1 MHGCSSSTPE
11 ARGRQ
16 GAQLHRRLADTGPVA
31 RAGDSASRCRPR
43 PHPEP
48 GAETQHKEECV
59 DALPEDYVPGSCMG
73 LHDDAGTNVSR
84 THGVHTGD
92 GLQSEARPQPHCEAV
107 PETAGAHGSSV
118 QCYTFW
124 PATHETRTVVVEN
137 QGIFPEGKSVP
148 YDQGNAQMPSFPRHM
163 EETLVPV
170 PGTGAGSIMLPESR
184 FNRCLPHWLGRG
196 HGRPLCERSVGDPA
210 FFLAHQLP
218 GNAGGLQSSEE
229 FFPGPLRSPCP
240 DTLGQHVRSR
250 VSESPGRSEVA
261 PSMQT
266 GTPDPSVVPGETVVS
281 QSDVYPR
288 GPKSGSRRPVEAGAE
303 ARGVATPPR
312 GGGGHVR
319 EIRPSGSGSVRVSRD
334 VPLSTVVLSQV
345 SSSVGAGRY
354 DTDVAEAASVR
365 ISPDRSAPGSLG
377 AGPPGRD
384 QPTFSSTPLADPDM
398 VLGHCSTAR
407 RPPMAGPSEEGS
419 AVSGRGHNISPPA
432 RAVEPL
438 GLAPEGARYLEAGLS
453 AGVVETL
460 LSSRA
465 PSTRRLYS
473 LKWNVFSTWC
483 REREVDP
490 VNCPVA
496 SVLEFLQDRF
506 SAGLSPSTLKV
517 YVAAIAVFHSPIGAG
532 PLGRHHMVVRFLR
545 GARRIRPAARSRVPT
560 WDLAVVLEGLAEAP
574 FEPLESAE
582 AKNLTFKVAF
592 LLAIT
597 SLRRVGD
604 LQALAISPTCLEFAP
619 GGVRAILHP
628 RPGYVP
634 KVPSSAARSVVLQA
648 FHPPPHGTAEEGRLH
663 LLCPVRALRVYLEK
677 SSQWRKSDQLLV
689 CFGSPKKG
697 LPASKQT
704 ISNWIVQAIATAYQ
718 VRNLPSPMAVRAHS
732 TRSMASSVALLSGV
746 SLQEICEAAGWAT
759 PHTFIRFYSLQLPV
773 TPGARVLAS

>member
-1 MHGCSSSTPE
+1 
-11 ARGRQ
+11 
-16 GAQLHRRLADTGPVA
+16 
-31 RAGDSASRCRPR
+31 
-43 PHPEP
+43 
-48 GAETQHKEECV
+48 
-59 DALPEDYVPGSCMG
+59 
-73 LHDDAGTNVSR
+73 
-84 THGVHTGD
+84 
-92 GLQSEARPQPHCEAV
+92 
-107 PETAGAHGSSV
+107 
-118 QCYTFW
+118 
-124 PATHETRTVVVEN
+124 
-137 QGIFPEGKSVP
+137 
-148 YDQGNAQMPSFPRHM
+148 
-163 EETLVPV
+163 
-170 PGTGAGSIMLPESR
+170 
-184 FNRCLPHWLGRG
+184 
-196 HGRPLCERSVGDPA
+196 
-210 FFLAHQLP
+210 
-218 GNAGGLQSSEE
+218 
-229 FFPGPLRSPCP
+229 
-240 DTLGQHVRSR
+240 
-250 VSESPGRSEVA
+250 
-261 PSMQT
+261 MQT

-281 QSDVYPR
+281 QSDVRPR

-312 GGGGHVR
+312 GGGSHVC
-319 EIRPSGSGSVRVSRD
+319 EIWPSGSGSFRVSRD
-334 VPLSTVVLSQV
+334 VPLSTVVLSQA
-345 SSSVGAGRY
+345 SSSAGAGRH
-354 DTDVAEAASVR
+354 DADVAKAAYVR
-365 ISPDRSAPGSLG
+365 ISPDPSAPGSLG
-377 AGPPGRD
+377 AGGD
-384 QPTFSSTPLADPDM
+384 QPIFSSTPLAEPGM
-398 VLGHCSTAR
+398 VLGHYSTAG
-407 RPPMAGPSEEGS
+407 RPSVAGPSEEGS
-419 AVSGRGHNISPPA
+419 AVAGRGHNISPPA
-432 RAVEPL
+432 RVVEPL

-453 AGVVETL
+453 ADVVETL

-506 SAGLSPSTLKV
+506 SAGLTPSTLKV
-517 YVAAIAVFHSPIGAG
+517 YVAAIGAFHSPVGDG
-532 PLGRHHMVVRFLR
+532 PLGKHHLVVRFLR
-545 GARRIRPAARSRVPT
+545 GARRMRPAARSRVPT

-582 AKNLTFKVAF
+582 AKNLTLKVAF

-619 GGVRAILHP
+619 GGVKAILHP

-634 KVPSSAARSVVLQA
+634 KVPSNVARSVVLQA
-648 FHPPPHGTAEEGRLH
+648 FHPPPHVTAEEGRLH

-732 TRSMASSVALLSGV
+732 TRGMASSVALLSGV

-759 PHTFIRFYSLQLPV
+759 PHTFISFYSLELPV
-773 TPGARVLAS
+773 TPGTRVLAS